1 MTEASGESKAL
12 AGRVALVTG
21 GCGGLGQA
29 TARRLQRDGATV
41 IISDLDAAQGQSIAD
56 ELGVQFLA
64 QDVSDVAAWQ
74 AAVQQITAEHDA
86 LDILVNNAAILRADN
101 IESETLEQFQR
112 VMAVNCESVFLG
124 MQHCLPLMS
133 RPCAAIINVCSSSAE
148 RGYPQFCAYT
158 ASKAAVR
165 SLTMSTAVYLKQQ
178 GRAVR
183 CNSVHPDGIIT
194 PMVMNI
200 EGEPPEMSRE
210 MGTQAASFACEP
222 EAVADV
228 IAFLASDDARHI
240 NGAGIRVDN
249 TSTIHAPY
257 W

>member
-29 TARRLQRDGATV
+29 TARRLKRDGATV
-41 IISDLDAAQGQSIAD
+41 MISDLDAEQGQSIAD

-64 QDVSDVAAWQ
+64 QDVSDVAAWR
-74 AAVQQITAEHDA
+74 AALEQITAEHGA

-124 MQHCLPLMS
+124 IQHCLPLMS
-133 RPCAAIINVCSSSAE
+133 RSGGAIINVCSSSAE
-148 RGYPQFCAYT
+148 RGYPQFVAYT

-178 GRAVR
+178 GMSVR

-210 MGTQAASFACEP
+210 MGMQAASFACEP

>member
-1 MTEASGESKAL
+1 MTEAQSESKSL
-12 AGRVALVTG
+12 AGRIALVTG

-29 TARRLQRDGATV
+29 TAQRLKRDGATV
-41 IISDLDAAQGQSIAD
+41 IISDLDAAQGRSIAD

-74 AAVQQITAEHDA
+74 ATVEQIAAEHGA

-124 MQHCLPLMS
+124 IQHCLPLMS
-133 RPCAAIINVCSSSAE
+133 RTGAAIINVCSSSAE
-148 RGYPQFCAYT
+148 MGYPQFVAYT

-200 EGEPPEMSRE
+200 EGEPPVMSRE
-210 MGTQAASFACEP
+210 MGMQAASFACEP

>member
-12 AGRVALVTG
+12 AGRIALVTG

-29 TARRLQRDGATV
+29 TARRLKRDGATV
-41 IISDLDAAQGQSIAD
+41 MISDLDAAQGQSIAG
-56 ELGVQFLA
+56 ELGVHFLS
-64 QDVSDVAAWQ
+64 QDVSDVTAWQ
-74 AAVQQITAEHDA
+74 VVVEQITAEHGA

-124 MQHCLPLMS
+124 IQHCLPLMS
-133 RPCAAIINVCSSSAE
+133 RPSAAIINVCSSSAE
-148 RGYPQFCAYT
+148 MGYPQFVAYT

-200 EGEPPEMSRE
+200 EGEPPEMSSE
-210 MGTQAASFACEP
+210 MGMQAASFACEP

-249 TSTIHAPY
+249 TSTVHAPY

>member
-1 MTEASGESKAL
+1 MTEAFSESKSL
-12 AGRVALVTG
+12 ADRVALVTG

-29 TARRLQRDGATV
+29 TARRLKRDGATV
-41 IISDLDAAQGQSIAD
+41 MISDLDAEQGQSIAD
-56 ELGVQFLA
+56 ELGVQFLT
-64 QDVSDVAAWQ
+64 QDVSNMAAWR
-74 AAVQQITAEHDA
+74 ATVNQITAEYGA

-124 MQHCLPLMS
+124 IQQCLPLMS
-133 RPCAAIINVCSSSAE
+133 RPGAAIINVCSSSAE
-148 RGYPQFCAYT
+148 RGYPQFVAYT

-200 EGEPPEMSRE
+200 EGEPPVMSRE
-210 MGTQAASFACEP
+210 MGMQAASFACEP

-240 NGAGIRVDN
+240 NGASIRVDN

-257 W
+257 

>member
-1 MTEASGESKAL
+1 MTEAQSESKSL
-12 AGRVALVTG
+12 AGRIALVTG

-29 TARRLQRDGATV
+29 TAQRLKRDGATV
-41 IISDLDAAQGQSIAD
+41 IISDLDAAGGRSIAD

-74 AAVQQITAEHDA
+74 ATVEQIAAEHGA

-124 MQHCLPLMS
+124 IQHCLPLMS
-133 RPCAAIINVCSSSAE
+133 RTGAAIINVCSSSAE
-148 RGYPQFCAYT
+148 MGYPQFVAYT

-200 EGEPPEMSRE
+200 EGEPPVMSRE
-210 MGTQAASFACEP
+210 MGMQAASFACEP

>member
-29 TARRLQRDGATV
+29 TARRLKRDGATV

-56 ELGVQFLA
+56 ELGVQFLT
-64 QDVSDVAAWQ
+64 QDVSDVTAWQ
-74 AAVQQITAEHDA
+74 AAVEHITAEHGA

>member
-1 MTEASGESKAL
+1 MTEAQSESKSL
-12 AGRVALVTG
+12 AGRIALVTG

-29 TARRLQRDGATV
+29 TAQRLKRDGATV
-41 IISDLDAAQGQSIAD
+41 IISDLDAAGGRSIAD

-74 AAVQQITAEHDA
+74 ATVEQIAAEHDA

-124 MQHCLPLMS
+124 IQHCLPLMS
-133 RPCAAIINVCSSSAE
+133 RTGAAIINVCSSSAE
-148 RGYPQFCAYT
+148 MGYPQFVAYT

-200 EGEPPEMSRE
+200 EGEPPVMSRE
-210 MGTQAASFACEP
+210 MGMQAASFACEP

>member
-1 MTEASGESKAL
+1 MTEAFSESKSL
-12 AGRVALVTG
+12 ADRVALVTG

-29 TARRLQRDGATV
+29 TARRLKRDGATV
-41 IISDLDAAQGQSIAD
+41 MISDLDAEQGQSIAD

-64 QDVSDVAAWQ
+64 QDVSDVAAWR
-74 AAVQQITAEHDA
+74 AALEQITAEHGA

-101 IESETLEQFQR
+101 IESATLEQFQR
-112 VMAVNCESVFLG
+112 VMAVNCGSVFLG
-124 MQHCLPLMS
+124 IQHCLPLMS
-133 RPCAAIINVCSSSAE
+133 RPGGAIINVCSSSAE
-148 RGYPQFCAYT
+148 GGYPQFVAYT

-178 GRAVR
+178 GRTVR

-200 EGEPPEMSRE
+200 EGEPPVMSRE
-210 MGTQAASFACEP
+210 MGMQAASFACEP

>member
-1 MTEASGESKAL
+1 MTEAPSESKSL
-12 AGRVALVTG
+12 AGRIALVTG

-29 TARRLQRDGATV
+29 TARRLKRDGATV
-41 IISDLDAAQGQSIAD
+41 IISDLDAAQGQSIAN
-56 ELGVQFLA
+56 ELGVQFQA
-64 QDVSDVAAWQ
+64 QDVSDVTAWQ
-74 AAVQQITAEHDA
+74 AAAEQITAEHGA

-124 MQHCLPLMS
+124 IQHCLPLMS
-133 RPCAAIINVCSSSAE
+133 RPGASIINVCSSSAE
-148 RGYPQFCAYT
+148 RGYPQFVAYT

-200 EGEPPEMSRE
+200 EGEPPVMSRE
-210 MGTQAASFACEP
+210 MGMQAASFACEP

>member
-1 MTEASGESKAL
+1 MF
-12 AGRVALVTG
+12 VTG
-21 GCGGLGQA
+21 AVAPGQA
-29 TARRLQRDGATV
+29 TARRLKRDGATV
-41 IISDLDAAQGQSIAD
+41 IVSTSTPHRASRLQARWAFSSWTGC
-56 ELGVQFLA
+56 ERCGRLA
-64 QDVSDVAAWQ
+64 GWVEQL
-74 AAVQQITAEHDA
+74 TAEHGA

-124 MQHCLPLMS
+124 IQHCLPLMS
-133 RPCAAIINVCSSSAE
+133 RPGASIINICSSSAE
-148 RGYPQFCAYT
+148 RGYPQFVAYT

-200 EGEPPEMSRE
+200 EGAPPEMSRE
-210 MGTQAASFACEP
+210 MGMQAASFACEP

>member
-1 MTEASGESKAL
+1 MTEAQSESKSL
-12 AGRVALVTG
+12 AGRIALVTG

-29 TARRLQRDGATV
+29 TAQRLKRDGATV
-41 IISDLDAAQGQSIAD
+41 IISDLDAAGGRSIAD

-74 AAVQQITAEHDA
+74 ATVEQITAEHGA

-124 MQHCLPLMS
+124 IQHCLPLMS
-133 RPCAAIINVCSSSAE
+133 RLGAAIINVCSSSAE
-148 RGYPQFCAYT
+148 MGYPQFVAYT

-200 EGEPPEMSRE
+200 EGEPPVMSRE
-210 MGTQAASFACEP
+210 MGMQAASFACEP

>member
-1 MTEASGESKAL
+1 MTEPREEGKPL

-29 TARRLQRDGATV
+29 TAQRLTRDGATV
-41 IISDLDAAQGQSIAD
+41 VISDLDAGLGAEIAD
-56 ELGVQFLA
+56 TLGVHFVQ
-64 QDVSDVAAWQ
+64 QDVSSEAAWRGVT
-74 AAVQQITAEHDA
+74 AALSEQYEG

-124 MQHCLPLMS
+124 IQHCLPLMS
-133 RPCAAIINVCSSSAE
+133 RPGAAIINVCSSSAE
-148 RGYPQFCAYT
+148 MGYPQFCAYT

-165 SLTMSTAVYLKQQ
+165 SLTMSTAIYLKQQ
-178 GRAVR
+178 GRAIR

-194 PMVMNI
+194 PMVMDI
-200 EGEPPEMSRE
+200 AGEPPVMSRE
-210 MGTQAASFACEP
+210 MSMQAASFACEP
-222 EAVADV
+222 AAVADV
-228 IAFLASDDARHI
+228 IGFLASDEARHI
-240 NGAGIRVDN
+240 NGAAIRVDN
-249 TSTIHAPY
+249 TSTIHPPY

>member
-1 MTEASGESKAL
+1 MTEAQSESKSL
-12 AGRVALVTG
+12 AGRIALVTG

-29 TARRLQRDGATV
+29 TAQRLKRDGATV
-41 IISDLDAAQGQSIAD
+41 IISDLDAAGGRSIAD

-74 AAVQQITAEHDA
+74 ATVEQIAAEHGA

-124 MQHCLPLMS
+124 IQHCLPLMS
-133 RPCAAIINVCSSSAE
+133 RTGAAIINVCSSSAE
-148 RGYPQFCAYT
+148 MGYPQFVAYT

-200 EGEPPEMSRE
+200 EGEPPVMSRE
-210 MGTQAASFACEP
+210 MGMQAASFACEP
-222 EAVADV
+222 QAVADV

>member
-1 MTEASGESKAL
+1 MTEAFSESKSL
-12 AGRVALVTG
+12 ADRVALVTG

-29 TARRLQRDGATV
+29 TARRLKRDGATV
-41 IISDLDAAQGQSIAD
+41 MISDLDAEQGQSIAN

-64 QDVSDVAAWQ
+64 QDVSDMATWRATVE
-74 AAVQQITAEHDA
+74 QITAEHGA
-86 LDILVNNAAILRADN
+86 LDVLVNNAAILRADN

-124 MQHCLPLMS
+124 IQHCLPLMS
-133 RPCAAIINVCSSSAE
+133 RPGAAIINVCSSSAE
-148 RGYPQFCAYT
+148 MGYPQFVAYT

-200 EGEPPEMSRE
+200 EGEPPVMSRE
-210 MGTQAASFACEP
+210 MGMQAASFASEP

>member
-1 MTEASGESKAL
+1 MTEASGKSKAL
-12 AGRVALVTG
+12 EGRVALVTG

-29 TARRLQRDGATV
+29 TAQRLKRDGATV
-41 IISDLDAAQGQSIAD
+41 IISDLDAAGGRSVAD

-74 AAVQQITAEHDA
+74 ATVEQIAAEHGA

-124 MQHCLPLMS
+124 IQYCLPLMS
-133 RPCAAIINVCSSSAE
+133 RPGAAIINVCSSSAE
-148 RGYPQFCAYT
+148 MGYPQFVAYT

-200 EGEPPEMSRE
+200 EGEPPVMSRE
-210 MGTQAASFACEP
+210 MGMQAASFACEP

>member
-1 MTEASGESKAL
+1 MTEAISQSKSL
-12 AGRVALVTG
+12 AGRIALVTG

-64 QDVSDVAAWQ
+64 QDVSDVSAWQ
-74 AAVQQITAEHDA
+74 AAVEQINAEHGA
-86 LDILVNNAAILRADN
+86 LYILVNNAAILRADN

-112 VMAVNCESVFLG
+112 VMAVNCGSVFLG
-124 MQHCLPLMS
+124 IQHCLPLMS
-133 RPCAAIINVCSSSAE
+133 RSGGAIINVCSSSAE
-148 RGYPQFCAYT
+148 MGYPQFAAYT

-200 EGEPPEMSRE
+200 EGEPPVMSRE
-210 MGTQAASFACEP
+210 MGMQAASFACEP

>member
-1 MTEASGESKAL
+1 MTEAREEGKPL

-21 GCGGLGQA
+21 GCGGLGQV
-29 TARRLQRDGATV
+29 TAQRLKRDGATV
-41 IISDLDAAQGQSIAD
+41 VISDLDGEQGAEIAD
-56 ELGVQFLA
+56 TLGVHFVQ
-64 QDVSDVAAWQ
+64 QDVSSETGWRGV
-74 AAVQQITAEHDA
+74 TDA
-86 LDILVNNAAILRADN
+86 LSERYEGLDILVNNAAILRADN

-124 MQHCLPLMS
+124 IQHCLPLMS
-133 RPCAAIINVCSSSAE
+133 RPGAAIINVCSSSAE

-165 SLTMSTAVYLKQQ
+165 SLTMSTAIYLKQQ

-194 PMVMNI
+194 PMVMDI
-200 EGEPPEMSRE
+200 AGEPPVMSRE
-210 MGTQAASFACEP
+210 MSMQAASFACEP
-222 EAVADV
+222 AAVADV
-228 IAFLASDDARHI
+228 IGFLASDEARHI
-240 NGAGIRVDN
+240 NGAAIRVDN
-249 TSTIHAPY
+249 TSTIHPPY

>member
-1 MTEASGESKAL
+1 MTEAFSESKSL
-12 AGRVALVTG
+12 ADRVALVTG

-29 TARRLQRDGATV
+29 TARRLKRDGATV
-41 IISDLDAAQGQSIAD
+41 VISDLDAEQGQSIAD

-64 QDVSDVAAWQ
+64 QDVSDMAGWRATVE
-74 AAVQQITAEHDA
+74 QITAEHGA
-86 LDILVNNAAILRADN
+86 LDVLVNNAAILRADN

-124 MQHCLPLMS
+124 IQHCLPLMS
-133 RPCAAIINVCSSSAE
+133 RPGAAIINVCSSSAE
-148 RGYPQFCAYT
+148 MGYPQFVAYT

-200 EGEPPEMSRE
+200 EGEPTVMSRE
-210 MGTQAASFACEP
+210 MGMQAASFACEP